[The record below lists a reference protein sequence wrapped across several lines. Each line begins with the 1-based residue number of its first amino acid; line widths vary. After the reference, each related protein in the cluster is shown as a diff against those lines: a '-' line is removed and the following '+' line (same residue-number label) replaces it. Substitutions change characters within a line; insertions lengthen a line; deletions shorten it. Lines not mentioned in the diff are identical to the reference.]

1 MVTGTG
7 QYRFTAEA
15 AGAKLLPLN
24 QLRRWGPAIGVKGQG
39 IRKDSNVKTVAALIA
54 LSALLLLA
62 GCGTS
67 ISTNYDYDVN
77 ARFAD
82 YKTFD
87 WQPGP
92 EVAPGNANQAR
103 QSNDLLDKRIK
114 TNVEAVLKDQGMTRN
129 TNTPDIRIV
138 YYTGVKDKVQVTD
151 WGYRY
156 SDAYWGWGGRD
167 IDVYNYEEGTLIID
181 FIDVATTQLVWRGAG
196 KVAIDSGGGGAKA
209 DDELV
214 RKVVGKILS
223 KYPPQR

>member
-1 MVTGTG
+1 MVF
-7 QYRFTAEA
+7 QED
-15 AGAKLLPLN
+15 P
-24 QLRRWGPAIGVKGQG
+24 
-39 IRKDSNVKTVAALIA
+39 NVKTVIVLTALP
-54 LSALLLLA
+54 ALLLLA

-77 ARFAD
+77 ARFSD

-87 WQPGP
+87 WQPEP
-92 EVAPGNANQAR
+92 EVAPGNAQQAR
-103 QSNDLLDKRIK
+103 ARNDLLDKRVK
-114 TNVEAVLKDQGMTRN
+114 TNVEAVLNDKGMTRN

-138 YYTGVKDKVQVTD
+138 YHTGVQDKVQVTD

-156 SDAYWGWGGRD
+156 SDSYWGWGGRE

-196 KVAIDSGGGGAKA
+196 KVALSNSGSSGA

-214 RKVVGKILS
+214 KKVVGKILS
-223 KYPPQR
+223 RYPPKR

>member
-1 MVTGTG
+1 
-7 QYRFTAEA
+7 
-15 AGAKLLPLN
+15 
-24 QLRRWGPAIGVKGQG
+24 
-39 IRKDSNVKTVAALIA
+39 VKTVAALVAIP
-54 LSALLLLA
+54 ALLLLA

-87 WQPGP
+87 WQPAP
-92 EVAPGNANQAR
+92 KVEPGNANQAR
-103 QSNDLLDKRIK
+103 QNNDLLDKRIK
-114 TNVEAVLKDQGMTRN
+114 SNVEAVLNDKGMSRN

-138 YYTGVKDKVQVTD
+138 YHTGLQDKVQVTD

-167 IDVYNYEEGTLIID
+167 VDVYNYEEGTLIID
-181 FIDVATTQLVWRGAG
+181 FIDVATSQLVWRGAG
-196 KVAIDSGGGGAKA
+196 KVALSSSSGPSA

-223 KYPPQR
+223 KYPPKR